1 MFSPDKRSSQS
12 QAIKKTILMINNIY
26 FRCNKLFLYHKCNSQ
41 PVVLCTKTKKIIFLW
56 KWPDRHFRVYAA
68 EQKCDNQILSADVMS
83 SATRAPVCTVS
94 APPPLAA
101 PAPLP
106 VAFLAAGAAT
116 GRALGR
122 KRPRILLSTGR
133 GPKTRVKRSFLH
145 YCSFVTQAWRDI
157 SIMFFYCFYTKF
169 FLKGAHAY
177 LMYL

>member
-1 MFSPDKRSSQS
+1 
-12 QAIKKTILMINNIY
+12 MINNIY
-26 FRCNKLFLYHKCNSQ
+26 FRCNKLFYIVNAIVNLGFSVQ
-41 PVVLCTKTKKIIFLW
+41 IQQKIIFFFLRND
-56 KWPDRHFRVYAA
+56 PIVILAYAA

-133 GPKTRVKRSFLH
+133 GSKTRVES
-145 YCSFVTQAWRDI
+145 
-157 SIMFFYCFYTKF
+157 
-169 FLKGAHAY
+169 
-177 LMYL
+177 